1 MLIYIFVINM
11 CLMFS
16 NSKQTLIESGHGETS
31 VVTNVS
37 IVNKL
42 FHQKLVIVPTKYMLR
57 IEHNGTLG
65 SLSNLMIKQEDE
77 LEEKK
82 NAGAS
87 LSDILKCCVLVLILM
102 FILMLL
108 SEWTDLSV
116 LMQSSRHHMVII
128 EM

>member
-1 MLIYIFVINM
+1 MLIYILVFNTCV
-11 CLMFS
+11 MFS
-16 NSKQTLIESGHGETS
+16 NTKQTLMESGHGEKS

-37 IVNKL
+37 TVNKL
-42 FHQKLVIVPTKYMLR
+42 FHQKLMIEPTKYMLQT
-57 IEHNGTLG
+57 EHNGTLG
-65 SLSNLMIKQEDE
+65 SLNNLMIIEEDE

-87 LSDILKCCVLVLILM
+87 LSDILQCCVLVLILM

>member
-1 MLIYIFVINM
+1 MLICIFAINM
-11 CLMFS
+11 CVMFS
-16 NSKQTLIESGHGETS
+16 NSKQTIMESDRGEKSAATS
-31 VVTNVS
+31 VS

-42 FHQKLVIVPTKYMLR
+42 FHQKLIIEPTKYMLQTDHNDTLEFLDNILI
-57 IEHNGTLG
+57 IE
-65 SLSNLMIKQEDE
+65 EDE

-87 LSDILKCCVLVLILM
+87 LSDILQCCVLVLILM

>member
-1 MLIYIFVINM
+1 MLIYILVSIS
-11 CLMFS
+11 CVMFS
-16 NSKQTLIESGHGETS
+16 SSKQTLMKSGHGEKS

-42 FHQKLVIVPTKYMLR
+42 FHQKLMIEPTKYMLQT
-57 IEHNGTLG
+57 EHNGTLG
-65 SLSNLMIKQEDE
+65 SLNNLMIIEEDE

-87 LSDILKCCVLVLILM
+87 LSDILQCCVLVLILM

>member
-1 MLIYIFVINM
+1 M
-11 CLMFS
+11 
-16 NSKQTLIESGHGETS
+16 IE
-31 VVTNVS
+31 
-37 IVNKL
+37 
-42 FHQKLVIVPTKYMLR
+42 PTTYMLT
-57 IEHNGTLG
+57 EHNGTLG
-65 SLSNLMIKQEDE
+65 SLNNLMIIEEVK
-77 LEEKK
+77 LKEKK

-87 LSDILKCCVLVLILM
+87 LSEILQCCVLVLILM